1 MPLRANS
8 SATAAATETE
18 RAGHARRN
26 GGHGAAPAAMTHV
39 ARSDAVE
46 RRNRGAAAAPR
57 WRGRHYLL
65 MGELSQP
72 IRVLVVDDHRVVR
85 EGLRSYLGLVD
96 DIEMVGEASDGRAAL
111 DWLARAKAEG
121 ELPDVVLMDLM
132 MEPMDGIA
140 ATAAIKERYPA
151 VEVVAVTSFVEEEKV
166 HSALEAG
173 AAGYLLKDAEAD
185 EVAAAVR
192 SAQRGEVH
200 LDPAVARK
208 LTASL
213 RRGPSASPKDLLT
226 EREIEI
232 LLLVAQGK
240 ANKEIAAG
248 AGDQRAD
255 RADAREQHSLQAGS
269 NLAHAGCAVGG
280 ARGTGAAASLSYVGC
295 RGGWGHSPD
304 ARPARRRLTG
314 WMHANGLIRVLVI
327 ESDAR
332 VRRALEQLI
341 DAEEGMEVVAAAASA
356 RDVRVADGRAA
367 ADVVLL
373 DLLMPSVGAG
383 LGLVGDLAGAGYAVV
398 ATSLAGS
405 ARAAAMEAGATC
417 FIEKGPDPAAL
428 LAAIRHSAEPA
439 RCE

>member
-1 MPLRANS
+1 MRVS
-8 SATAAATETE
+8 
-18 RAGHARRN
+18 
-26 GGHGAAPAAMTHV
+26 
-39 ARSDAVE
+39 AVE
-46 RRNRGAAAAPR
+46 HRNEAPR
-57 WRGRHYLL
+57 LRLAGAGVIICC
-65 MGELSQP
+65 MPELGHP

-111 DWLARAKAEG
+111 DWLVRAKAEG

-151 VEVVAVTSFVEEEKV
+151 VEVVAVTSFIEEEKV

-226 EREIEI
+226 AREIEI

-240 ANKEIAAG
+240 ANKEIAA
-248 AGDQRAD
+248 
-255 RADAREQHSLQAGS
+255 E
-269 NLAHAGCAVGG
+269 
-280 ARGTGAAASLSYVGC
+280 
-295 RGGWGHSPD
+295 
-304 ARPARRRLTG
+304 
-314 WMHANGLIRVLVI
+314 LVI
-327 ESDAR
+327 SERTAR
-332 VRRALEQLI
+332 THVSNIL
-341 DAEEGMEVVAAAASA
+341 SK
-356 RDVRVADGRAA
+356 
-367 ADVVLL
+367 
-373 DLLMPSVGAG
+373 
-383 LGLVGDLAGAGYAVV
+383 LGL
-398 ATSLAGS
+398 TS
-405 ARAAAMEAGATC
+405 RTQ
-417 FIEKGPDPAAL
+417 AAL
-428 LAAIRHSAEPA
+428 WAVREGLAPPPP
-439 RCE
+439 